1 MRLNTPV
8 RAKPRPK
15 CKGLLVRTQRSLPN
29 PLTRQLFRQEQRLA
43 AKGRQLI

>member
-1 MRLNTPV
+1 MRLNTPA

-15 CKGLLVRTQRSLPN
+15 CKGIVAHVRAALPN